1 MGMRSSFE
9 ARGRILNCAL
19 TPHLQPRTTRQ
30 TTPTSR
36 SSQRPA
42 SLARYVCLPLRIRS
56 QLLLISQFP
65 TALAEKWAKSAHYY
79 NSCGPTEVGH
89 SHATLALPRVYRRR
103 CGQVTIINTAH
114 LHTPGEFLTI
124 GAPVPNTNVYVL
136 DEDMNPCPIGEPG
149 VMWAGGACV
158 SKGYLNLPDK
168 TAERYKPDPFVN
180 DGCVGFS
187 IAPLGTQLRSRLT

>member
-1 MGMRSSFE
+1 M
-9 ARGRILNCAL
+9 
-19 TPHLQPRTTRQ
+19 HL
-30 TTPTSR
+30 SLIDL
-36 SSQRPA
+36 QRVTIRHTIPI
-42 SLARYVCLPLRIRS
+42 SISCLPQANHSHSVGIYS
-56 QLLLISQFP
+56 QNQPSDIDFVP
-65 TALAEKWAKSAHYY
+65 PALAYRFAAAAHYY